1 MQAFALTD
9 KGMSRMNNQDYLYS
23 LPCRTGALPN
33 LFIVA
38 DGMGGHLG
46 GDYAS
51 RYVVTRLA
59 ELIEKSGPDERKI
72 ELLDKCIQTVNHELY
87 EKSGNE
93 AQLHGMGTTLV
104 LCYVEDG
111 VIHAANVGDS
121 RLYVINEKEIRQVT
135 HDHSLVEE
143 LVAQGSIE
151 KNSSTY
157 FQKKNVITRAVGVCE
172 YVCVDYFETEYS
184 EGDVLLLCSD
194 GLTNMVC
201 DEEIK
206 DIVNSAEE
214 LKDCAEELVHRAN
227 ENGGMDN
234 ISVVVVK

>member
-23 LPCRTGALPN
+23 LPCETGVLPN

-46 GDYAS
+46 GDFAS
-51 RYVVTRLA
+51 RYAVTRLA
-59 ELIEKSGPDERKI
+59 ELIEKSEPGEHKI
-72 ELLDKCIQTVNHELY
+72 ELLDKCIQRVNQELY

-104 LCYVEDG
+104 LCYVDDG

-121 RLYVINEKEIRQVT
+121 RLYVINEKEIRQIT

-157 FQKKNVITRAVGVCE
+157 FQKKNVITRAVGVYE
-172 YVCVDYFETEYS
+172 YVCVDYFEAEYS
-184 EGDVLLLCSD
+184 EGDILLLCSD
-194 GLTNMVC
+194 GLTNMVS

-206 DIVNSAEE
+206 DIVNATKE
-214 LKDCAEELVHRAN
+214 LKSCAEELVHRAN

-234 ISVVVVK
+234 ISVIVVK